1 MKKVIIGAKPQ
12 GPANRP
18 SQDQWV
24 ADRPASEAIE
34 ETPIKIESKRLTI
47 DIPLTLHKR
56 IKSQCAIRG
65 ENMADEIRKLLEKH
79 FPEEYQHREGR
90 GDPSSN

>member
-1 MKKVIIGAKPQ
+1 MKKVAIGAKPQ
-12 GPANRP
+12 GPGNRP
-18 SQDQWV
+18 SSDQWV
-24 ADRPASEAIE
+24 AAREASE
-34 ETPIKIESKRLTI
+34 PIKRLTI

-79 FPEEYQHREGR
+79 FPEDYQQR
-90 GDPSSN
+90 GGSSETSSN